1 MNHCK
6 IHIQE
11 QRHSG
16 GGKQTMETEIE
27 VTEPQAKE
35 HLEPLDSGLLRD
47 IVAQLSSRTTREY
60 VFIDSWQPVTAVTGN

>member
-1 MNHCK
+1 
-6 IHIQE
+6 
-11 QRHSG
+11 
-16 GGKQTMETEIE
+16 METEIE